1 MDMEQIMNEIQE
13 KIKNCRTIPFWGRGI
28 IDKDEIVD
36 MLEEMKSKFPEEMRQ
51 AKWVKEE
58 RQRLIS
64 RQRII
69 SDAQKEAAAMIK
81 ATEEKIAAMVN
92 EHDITQQAYAKAN
105 QIIDSAQQNSRE
117 IRLGANQYADDV
129 LRALEEE
136 LVKTADAIR
145 ANRNGNR

>member
-1 MDMEQIMNEIQE
+1 MDIEQIMNEIE
-13 KIKNCRTIPFWGRGI
+13 EIIDGCKTIPIWGRGI
-28 IDKDEIVD
+28 IDKDEILDLIQD
-36 MLEEMKSKFPEEMRQ
+36 MRNKFPEEMKQ

-58 RQRLIS
+58 

-81 ATEEKIAAMVN
+81 ATEEKIATMVN

-105 QIIDSAQQNSRE
+105 QIVDSAQQNSRE

-136 LVKTADAIR
+136 LIKTADAIR
-145 ANRNGNR
+145 ANRNGSR

>member
-1 MDMEQIMNEIQE
+1 MDIEQIMNELEE
-13 KIKNCRTIPFWGRGI
+13 KIDSCKTIPFWGRGI
-28 IDKDEIVD
+28 VDKEELLD
-36 MLEEMKSKFPEEMRQ
+36 MIQDMKNKFPDEMRE

-58 RQRLIS
+58 RQR
-64 RQRII
+64 II
-69 SDAQKEAAAMIK
+69 NDAQKEAAAMIK
-81 ATEEKIAAMVN
+81 TTEEKIAAMVN

-145 ANRNGNR
+145 ANRNNNR

>member
-1 MDMEQIMNEIQE
+1 MDIEQIMNEIEE
-13 KIKNCRTIPFWGRGI
+13 KIDRCKTIPFWGKGI
-28 IDKDEIVD
+28 IDKDEILD
-36 MLEEMKSKFPEEMRQ
+36 MIQEMRNKFPEELRQ

-58 RQRLIS
+58 

-92 EHDITQQAYAKAN
+92 EHDITQQAYSKAN

-145 ANRNGNR
+145 ANRNGAR

>member
-1 MDMEQIMNEIQE
+1 MDVEQIMNAIEE
-13 KIKNCRTIPFWGRGI
+13 KIDSCKTIPFWGRGI
-28 IDKDEIVD
+28 IDKEEILD
-36 MLEEMKSKFPEEMRQ
+36 LIQEMRNKFPEEMKQ

-58 RQRLIS
+58 

-69 SDAQKEAAAMIK
+69 SDAQKEAAAMVK

-92 EHDITQQAYAKAN
+92 EHDITQQAYSKAN

-136 LVKTADAIR
+136 LVKTADTIR
-145 ANRNGNR
+145 ANRTNNR

>member
-1 MDMEQIMNEIQE
+1 MDIEQIMNEIE
-13 KIKNCRTIPFWGRGI
+13 ERIDKCRTIPFWGKGI
-28 IDKDEIVD
+28 IDKEEI
-36 MLEEMKSKFPEEMRQ
+36 LELIQEMRNKFPEEMRQ

-58 RQRLIS
+58 RQR
-64 RQRII
+64 II
-69 SDAQKEAAAMIK
+69 SDAQKEAAAMVK

-136 LVKTADAIR
+136 LVKTADTIR
-145 ANRNGNR
+145 ANRNNNR

>member
-1 MDMEQIMNEIQE
+1 MDIEQIMNEIE
-13 KIKNCRTIPFWGRGI
+13 ERIDKCRTIPFWGKGI
-28 IDKDEIVD
+28 IDKEDI
-36 MLEEMKSKFPEEMRQ
+36 LELIQEMRNKFPEEMRQ

-58 RQRLIS
+58 RQR
-64 RQRII
+64 II
-69 SDAQKEAAAMIK
+69 SDAQKEAAAMVK

-136 LVKTADAIR
+136 LVKTADTIR
-145 ANRNGNR
+145 ANRNNNR

>member
-1 MDMEQIMNEIQE
+1 MDIEQIMNEIE
-13 KIKNCRTIPFWGRGI
+13 EIIDSCKTIPIWGRGI
-28 IDKDEIVD
+28 IDKDEILDLIQD
-36 MLEEMKSKFPEEMRQ
+36 MRNKFPEEMKQ

-58 RQRLIS
+58 RH
-64 RQRII
+64 RII

-105 QIIDSAQQNSRE
+105 QIVDSAQQNSRE

-136 LVKTADAIR
+136 LIKTADAIR
-145 ANRNGNR
+145 ANRNGSR

>member
-1 MDMEQIMNEIQE
+1 MDMEQIMNEIEE

-58 RQRLIS
+58 RQR
-64 RQRII
+64 II
-69 SDAQKEAAAMIK
+69 SDAQKEATAMIK

>member
-1 MDMEQIMNEIQE
+1 MDIEQIMNEIEE
-13 KIKNCRTIPFWGRGI
+13 KIDKCRTIPFWGKGI
-28 IDKDEIVD
+28 IDKEEI
-36 MLEEMKSKFPEEMRQ
+36 LELIQEMRNKFPEEMRQ

-58 RQRLIS
+58 RQR
-64 RQRII
+64 II
-69 SDAQKEAAAMIK
+69 SDAQKEAAAMVK

-136 LVKTADAIR
+136 LVKTADTIR
-145 ANRNGNR
+145 ANRNNNR